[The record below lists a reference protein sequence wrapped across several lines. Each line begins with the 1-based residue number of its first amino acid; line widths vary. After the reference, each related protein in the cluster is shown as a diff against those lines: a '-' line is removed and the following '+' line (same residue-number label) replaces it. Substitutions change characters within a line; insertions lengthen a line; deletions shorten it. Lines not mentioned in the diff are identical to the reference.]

1 MIQISICLSDLPKEK
16 IILSSKNQK
25 KYITLNLA
33 KRKEVSK
40 YGETHTLY
48 VPKSKEERETP
59 TVYVGSGKEF
69 EPKPQEDN
77 FPFL

>member
-16 IILSSKNQK
+16 IVVSEKNKK
-25 KYITLNLA
+25 KYITLCLA

-59 TVYVGSGKEF
+59 TLYVGGGKEI
-69 EPKPQEDN
+69 EYKQQDDLS
-77 FPFL
+77 FL